1 MNMKKEYIWTCDYCG
16 KEFNSKKLS
25 DAHEL
30 KCLKKN
36 REIAIKIK
44 APTRD
49 TMFLF
54 GSVFIV
60 LYFLIYFV
68 VSSYAES
75 NGLPSRDLL
84 QPHKWFGTMPT
95 PTVFIPTPTVDPD
108 PYITCSWNEG
118 EEYTKCPDKQ
128 LRKSEC
134 LNSVCC
140 GIGNG
145 KSVSMS
151 KSECDGLRT
160 KATQKVT
167 TDVVTCT
174 FDPKCK
180 QEPLKIKESVCKNTT
195 CCNIA
200 LDYWVMT
207 FTVAECKTLQ
217 DKAIALYNSIYKNS
231 PPLTLSQYIP
241 AKTTYSTS
249 TNNPPNTA
257 PTQQAQENINPDYGP
272 ICRSQYSTDTVNAKQ
287 LGGSAGEAML
297 QLAQNNF
304 DRCMKTGQASALEV
318 NRNLPSP
325 TPTIVGIWYGHLG
338 PL

>member
-1 MNMKKEYIWTCDYCG
+1 MKKEHIWTCDYCG
-16 KEFNSKKLS
+16 KEFKTKKFS
-25 DAHEL
+25 DVHEL
-30 KCLKKN
+30 KCPKKN
-36 REIAIKIK
+36 REIAIKTK
-44 APTRD
+44 APTSD
-49 TMFLF
+49 TMFKL
-54 GSVFIV
+54 GSVLIA
-60 LYFLIYFV
+60 LYFLTFFV
-68 VSSYAES
+68 ISSYAKS
-75 NGLPSRDLL
+75 NGLPGRDLL
-84 QPHKWFGTMPT
+84 QPHKWFGAMPT
-95 PTVFIPTPTVDPD
+95 PTVFIPTPTSDPD
-108 PYITCSWNEG
+108 PYVPCSWKGVNG
-118 EEYTKCPDKQ
+118 EIQCPDKQ

-145 KSVSMS
+145 KWSSMS
-151 KSECDGLRT
+151 KAECDGLRT

-174 FDPKCK
+174 FDPRCNQK
-180 QEPLKIKESVCKNTT
+180 PLMLKASVCKNTT

-241 AKTTYSTS
+241 AKSSYSTS
-249 TNNPPNTA
+249 TNNSPNSA
-257 PTQQAQENINPDYGP
+257 PTQQTQENINPDYGP
-272 ICRSQYSTDTVNAKQ
+272 ICRSQLSTDTVNAKQ

-325 TPTIVGIWYGHLG
+325 TPTIVGIWYGKLG
-338 PL
+338 PQ